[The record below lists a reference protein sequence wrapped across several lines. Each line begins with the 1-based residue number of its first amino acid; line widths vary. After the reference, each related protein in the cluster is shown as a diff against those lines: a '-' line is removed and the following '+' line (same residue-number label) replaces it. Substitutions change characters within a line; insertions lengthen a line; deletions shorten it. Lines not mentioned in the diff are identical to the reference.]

1 MNLGA
6 RIQAA
11 VELLDRIETPPRGDE
26 ALPADA
32 VLNAYFRGRR
42 YIGAKDR
49 RAIGD
54 AVFQTLRQRGMIDWH
69 LVHQAGLAATNRFR
83 ALWTFAVHG
92 GVATEELAASCDGA
106 RHHPAALSDDEA
118 RRVLMIDA
126 NQEVAPDVADQASYP
141 AWLAPEIERQF
152 GADAWAQMI
161 AFTQPAPVDLR
172 VNPLK
177 ATRDE
182 ALAAL
187 AKAGIAA
194 GPTPLSPLG
203 VRLEGRA
210 NVACLAAYREGLVEV
225 QDESSQLASLL
236 VGAKPGMRVLD
247 LCAGGGGKSLA
258 LAAAMGNRGSIL
270 ACDTD
275 ARRLARLAPRLARSG
290 ARIVKTQA
298 LGKGIGTDTLGQFD
312 RVLVDA
318 PCSGSGT
325 WRRHP
330 DAKWRLTPAM
340 LDRYRAAQAALL
352 REAARHVR
360 PNGRLVYA
368 VCSILPSEGA
378 DQVAVFLSANKGWR
392 PIAADRAWR
401 EAFGGKA
408 PFEGAHMLLTP
419 HRHRTDGF
427 FAAVLAPP

>member
-92 GVATEELAASCDGA
+92 GVATEELAACCDGA
-106 RHHPAALSDDEA
+106 RHHPATLSDDEA

-152 GADAWAQMI
+152 GADAWAQLI

-172 VNPLK
+172 ANPLK

-210 NVACLAAYREGLVEV
+210 NVAGLAAYREGLVEV

-247 LCAGGGGKSLA
+247 LCAGGGGKTLA
-258 LAAAMGNRGSIL
+258 LAALMQNKGQIFAHDIDG
-270 ACDTD
+270 
-275 ARRLARLAPRLARSG
+275 RRLAPLKERLDRAGVRNVQIRAPMRTKDALADLRE
-290 ARIVKTQA
+290 RMDVV
-298 LGKGIGTDTLGQFD
+298 F
-312 RVLVDA
+312 VDA
-318 PCSGSGT
+318 PCTGSGT
-325 WRRHP
+325 WRRSP
-330 DAKWRLTPAM
+330 DSKWRL
-340 LDRYRAAQAALL
+340 
-352 REAARHVR
+352 R
-360 PNGRLVYA
+360 PNALAKRLEEQQQALALAAPLVKPGGRLVYVTCSVLPEENEDA
-368 VCSILPSEGA
+368 VAAFLGAYSEFAPVGLELAGLPAYQRQIGVQMTPLKTGC
-378 DQVAVFLSANKGWR
+378 DGFYVAVLQRS
-392 PIAADRAWR
+392 
-401 EAFGGKA
+401 
-408 PFEGAHMLLTP
+408 
-419 HRHRTDGF
+419 
-427 FAAVLAPP
+427 

>member
-1 MNLGA
+1 MTPGA

-11 VELLDRIETPPRGDE
+11 VELLDRIETPPAGEE

-54 AVFQTLRQRGMIDWH
+54 AVFQTLRQRATIDW
-69 LVHQAGLAATNRFR
+69 LLANQAGLSATNRFR

-92 GVATEELAASCDGA
+92 GIAAAELAACCDGG
-106 RHHPAALSDDEA
+106 RYHPAPLTEDEA
-118 RRVLMIDA
+118 RRVRMIDVQ
-126 NQEVAPDVADQASYP
+126 QEVPPTVAGQASFP
-141 AWLAPEIERQF
+141 EWLAPEIDAQF
-152 GADAWAQMI
+152 GSAAWAEMI
-161 AFTQPAPVDLR
+161 AFAQGAPIDLR
-172 VNPLK
+172 VNTLK

-194 GPTPLSPLG
+194 RPTPLSPLG
-203 VRLEGRA
+203 MRLEGRA
-210 NVACLAAYREGLVEV
+210 NVAGLAAYREGLVEV

-275 ARRLARLAPRLARSG
+275 AKRLARLAPRLARSG

-298 LGKGIGTDTLGQFD
+298 LGKGNGTDTLGQFD
-312 RVLVDA
+312 RLLVDA

-340 LDRYRAAQAALL
+340 LDRYRAAQSALL

-378 DQVAVFLSANKGWR
+378 DQVAAFISSNEGWR

-401 EAFGGKA
+401 DALGTKA
-408 PFEGAHMLLTP
+408 PFDSAHMLLTP

-427 FAAVLAPP
+427 FAAVLEPP